1 MRRVPVMDLTV
12 EKVLDTRVRTFK
24 HLWLPYF
31 ARKSCSNSGA
41 KKYFG
46 LDVAIDALFHQA
58 GAL

>member
-1 MRRVPVMDLTV
+1 MDLTV